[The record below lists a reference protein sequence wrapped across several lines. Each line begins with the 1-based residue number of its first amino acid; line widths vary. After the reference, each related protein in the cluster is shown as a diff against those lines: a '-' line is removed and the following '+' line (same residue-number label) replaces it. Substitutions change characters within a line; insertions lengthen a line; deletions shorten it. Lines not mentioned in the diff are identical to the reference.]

1 MDTIRWII
9 EREKPQPELIQS
21 AAALLRRGELV
32 AFPTETVYGLGADA
46 YNPQAVKKIFE
57 VKGRLPQS
65 PLLVHV
71 SNTAQIEALVEDIPP
86 LGRILMERFW
96 PGPLALILPAS
107 DRVPGEVLGG
117 KIGVGLRMPA
127 HPVALALIDKA
138 GPIAAPSANL
148 SGRPSPVTPEHVI
161 DDLGGQIAAILDAGP
176 TGFGLESTI
185 LDLSRGEPEV
195 LRQGGLPLEELEAI
209 LGYALQAPSGPKP
222 AYRTGDMEIILCED
236 EAQWLTV
243 IRQAESK
250 DVAVVLYGE
259 TPLGGMLDSIR
270 AYILNLKGQ
279 GQDLFTII
287 REAESQGFQKLVFA
301 PLPSGLTGVSRALAD
316 RIRRA
321 AGV

>member
-1 MDTIRWII
+1 METSRWMID
-9 EREKPQPELIQS
+9 REKPQPELIQS
-21 AAALLRRGELV
+21 AAALLRSGELV

-71 SNTAQIEALVEDIPP
+71 SNTAQIEALVAEIPT
-86 LGRILMERFW
+86 LGRIMMERFW

-117 KIGVGLRMPA
+117 KSGVGLRMPA
-127 HPVALALIDKA
+127 HPVALALIEQA

-148 SGRPSPVTPEHVI
+148 SGRPSPVTPQHVI

-195 LRQGGLPLEELEAI
+195 LRQGGLPVEELEAI
-209 LGYALQAPSGPKP
+209 LGYALQAPSGPKT
-222 AYRTGDMEIILCED
+222 AYQTGDMEILLCED
-236 EAQWLTV
+236 EAQWFTV
-243 IRQAESK
+243 IQQADSGST
-250 DVAVVLYGE
+250 AVVLYGE
-259 TPLGGMLDSIR
+259 TPAGGMLDSIR

-287 REAESQGFQKLVFA
+287 REAESQGFRKLVFA
-301 PLPSGLTGVSRALAD
+301 PLPSGLTGVSRALAE